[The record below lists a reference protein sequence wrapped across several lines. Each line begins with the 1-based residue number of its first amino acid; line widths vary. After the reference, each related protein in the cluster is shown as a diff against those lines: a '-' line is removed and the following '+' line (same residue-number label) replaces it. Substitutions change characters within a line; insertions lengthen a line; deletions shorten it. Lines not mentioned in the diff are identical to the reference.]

1 MKDPKIISLVLIPYL
16 TICSVLYHIAFW
28 DTFNLNGL
36 LYISISDILKSA
48 AQPIGLVFIS
58 SVLSV
63 LFLYFIGLGKLY
75 PVGGGEHTK
84 IGKALNSKTGLYIS
98 VLLLIILIVT
108 TYFRKDPERW
118 ATMGYLTALPIAITI
133 YNKAFFLNEIPNPQ
147 FRYFVILYFVYL
159 PLLSFAT
166 GKKESE
172 FIFKNIRY
180 KYSISHS
187 PRLRNIIGTDTLKF
201 IGASSQKVFF
211 TDKTN
216 STTFLINSNI
226 DTLILKEKK

>member
-108 TYFRKDPERW
+108 TYFR
-118 ATMGYLTALPIAITI
+118 
-133 YNKAFFLNEIPNPQ
+133 
-147 FRYFVILYFVYL
+147 
-159 PLLSFAT
+159 
-166 GKKESE
+166 
-172 FIFKNIRY
+172 IFKNIRY